1 MKQLI
6 AVLFIV
12 LSWSVAA
19 IAKEAAPVMGDAVLQ
34 ERVMKLAGEL
44 RCLVCQGESLA
55 ESHSDF
61 AADMLRKI
69 RELVEQGKSDQEVK
83 DYLVQRYGD
92 FILYR
97 PPLTSMTVLVWFG
110 PLIFLA
116 VGAGLLIFN
125 LRRRRARI
133 TVAPLS
139 AEEQARV
146 KNLLNEGTGDSKAFM
161 ASEGDRP

>member
-1 MKQLI
+1 ML
-6 AVLFIV
+6 LL
-12 LSWSVAA
+12 LSWSLAA
-19 IAKEAAPVMGDAVLQ
+19 GAKEAAPVMGDPVLQ

-69 RELVEQGKSDQEVK
+69 RELIEQGKSDQEVK

-97 PPLTSMTVLVWFG
+97 PPLTSMTALVWFG
-110 PLIFLA
+110 PLILFVA
-116 VGAGLLIFN
+116 GAGLLIFN
-125 LRRRRARI
+125 LRRRRTRV
-133 TVAPLS
+133 TEAPLS
-139 AEEQARV
+139 EEEQARV
-146 KNLLNEGTGDSKAFM
+146 KNLLNEGDSKA
-161 ASEGDRP
+161 

>member
-6 AVLFIV
+6 AIV
-12 LSWSVAA
+12 LLTFAWSMHAH
-19 IAKEAAPVMGDAVLQ
+19 AKEAEPVMGDEALQ

-61 AADMLRKI
+61 AKDMVRKI
-69 RELVEQGKSDQEVK
+69 RELVQQGKTNQEVK

-97 PPLTSMTVLVWFG
+97 PPFTSMTALVWLG
-110 PLIFLA
+110 PVILFA
-116 VGAGLLIFN
+116 AGSTLLFVN
-125 LRRRRARI
+125 LRRRRTRV

-139 AEEQARV
+139 MEEQARV
-146 KNLLNEGTGDSKAFM
+146 NSLLKEDTGDSKA
-161 ASEGDRP
+161 